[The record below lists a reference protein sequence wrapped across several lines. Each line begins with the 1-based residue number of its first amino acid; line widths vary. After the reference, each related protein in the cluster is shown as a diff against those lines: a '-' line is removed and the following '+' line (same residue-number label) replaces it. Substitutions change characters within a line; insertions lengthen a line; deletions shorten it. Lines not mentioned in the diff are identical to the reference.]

1 MCALKLALCL
11 YVCTVSVNAFGISS
25 PSLKNHFSGINVDF
39 HLGDTQTLAQLY
51 WLVSYLESLR
61 QLSGLYFRK
70 FSLAI
75 YNVYFGQWYNELIN
89 SGKWKGTVLR
99 LDRKKKKNKTGKKVF
114 SKTRRT
120 TTGIRNDVNTTG
132 WSDSIPFTVE
142 LLIQNHCSTKTF
154 ATSNKLGNKGA

>member
-1 MCALKLALCL
+1 MHHFNIKRVLLLKLALCL

-75 YNVYFGQWYNELIN
+75 YNVYFGQWYDELIN

-99 LDRKKKKNKTGKKVF
+99 LDRKKKKKKQEKKC
-114 SKTRRT
+114 SRRQGEPPQAYET
-120 TTGIRNDVNTTG
+120 M
-132 WSDSIPFTVE
+132 W
-142 LLIQNHCSTKTF
+142 IQQAEVIAFPLQLSF
-154 ATSNKLGNKGA
+154 